1 MIKGIT
7 QQGKYTVVNS
17 GSPSPT
23 YVNTNSGNQ
32 GVGNMRFNTSTQN
45 FEVYDGH
52 TWVMIN
58 SLNLLNSAYTSVGLT
73 NEAESLLDWAG
84 QKRDEEMALNAL
96 AATNH
101 TIADLVEQKKN
112 IDQKIKVVQ
121 ILIKEDV
128 KVGTN

>member
-32 GVGNMRFNTSTQN
+32 GVGNMRFNTSN
-45 FEVYDGH
+45 GSVEVYDGH
-52 TWVMIN
+52 TWVMI
-58 SLNLLNSAYTSVGLT
+58 NSAYTSVGLT

>member
-7 QQGKYTVVNS
+7 QQGKYIVVNS

-32 GVGNMRFNTSTQN
+32 CVGNMRFNTSN
-45 FEVYDGH
+45 GSVEVYDGH
-52 TWVMIN
+52 TWVMI
-58 SLNLLNSAYTSVGLT
+58 NSAYTSVGLT

>member
-1 MIKGIT
+1 MIKGINS
-7 QQGKYTVVNS
+7 QGRYTMVT
-17 GSPSPT
+17 GGGPMTT

-58 SLNLLNSAYTSVGLT
+58 SAYTSVGLT
-73 NEAESLLDWAG
+73 NEAESLLDWAR

>member
-23 YVNTNSGNQ
+23 YAYVNTNSGNQ

-52 TWVMIN
+52 TWVMI
-58 SLNLLNSAYTSVGLT
+58 NSAYTSVGLT

-112 IDQKIKVVQ
+112 IDQKIKLVQ

>member
-32 GVGNMRFNTSTQN
+32 VVGNMRFNTSN
-45 FEVYDGH
+45 GSVEVYDGH
-52 TWVMIN
+52 TWVMI
-58 SLNLLNSAYTSVGLT
+58 NSAYTSVGLT

>member
-7 QQGKYTVVNS
+7 QQGKYIVVNS

-32 GVGNMRFNTSTQN
+32 VVGNMRFNTSTQN

-52 TWVMIN
+52 TWVMI
-58 SLNLLNSAYTSVGLT
+58 NSAYTSVGLT

-128 KVGTN
+128 KVGTS

>member
-1 MIKGIT
+1 MVTGGGPMT
-7 QQGKYTVVNS
+7 
-17 GSPSPT
+17 T

-58 SLNLLNSAYTSVGLT
+58 SAYTSVGLT
-73 NEAESLLDWAG
+73 NEAESLLDWAR

>member
-7 QQGKYTVVNS
+7 QQGKYIVVNS

-32 GVGNMRFNTSTQN
+32 CVGNMRFNTSN
-45 FEVYDGH
+45 GSVEVYDGH
-52 TWVMIN
+52 TWVMI
-58 SLNLLNSAYTSVGLT
+58 NSAYTSVGLT

-128 KVGTN
+128 KVGTS

>member
-7 QQGKYTVVNS
+7 QQGKYIVVNS

-32 GVGNMRFNTSTQN
+32 VVGNMRFNTSTQN

-52 TWVMIN
+52 TWVMI
-58 SLNLLNSAYTSVGLT
+58 NSAYTSVGLT